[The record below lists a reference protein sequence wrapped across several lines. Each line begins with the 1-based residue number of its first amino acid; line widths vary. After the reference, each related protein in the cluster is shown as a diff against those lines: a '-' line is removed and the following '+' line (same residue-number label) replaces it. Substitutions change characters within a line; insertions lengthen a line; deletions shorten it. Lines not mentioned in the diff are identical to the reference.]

1 MHALTRLTARLTR
14 RSTRGAMLLST
25 LAATSSVLALV
36 IWIKLRVVTHVPRTA
51 YADPQDERQA
61 QVGPVRD
68 EATEP
73 VLKGESAAVDESV
86 DAMN

>member
-1 MHALTRLTARLTR
+1 
-14 RSTRGAMLLST
+14 MLLST

-36 IWIKLRVVTHVPRTA
+36 IWIKLRVVTHIPRTA

-68 EATEP
+68 EAAAP
-73 VLKGESAAVDESV
+73 VQKNESASVEESLETL
-86 DAMN
+86 N